1 VVQGEEKK
9 DELRAEFKRLDFSD
23 CRFPSDRLTIAMMR
37 FRHQDLFDHGFHTE
51 DGEEQ
56 PKYFKQPVGNVE
68 EEIGE
73 MLFCER
79 CVATFAYARARGIDG
94 PPNLDLEIH
103 KDQLVDMYR
112 EWGLVSGIKQ
122 ASELVRD
129 LEREGQRLALEKGP
143 RARDGR

>member
-1 VVQGEEKK
+1 MLAGAGKSLIDRSNGCTFVIGSGACSSVQPKSIWGM
-9 DELRAEFKRLDFSD
+9 SV
-23 CRFPSDRLTIAMMR
+23 
-37 FRHQDLFDHGFHTE
+37 HTE

-79 CVATFAYARARGIDG
+79 CVAAFAYARARGIDV

-112 EWGLVSGIKQ
+112 EWGLASGIRQ

-129 LEREGQRLALEKGP
+129 VERQGERLALEKGP
-143 RARDGR
+143 RAPGGR

>member
-1 VVQGEEKK
+1 MSQGEKNA
-9 DELRAEFKRLDFSD
+9 DESEAEFKRLDFSV

-37 FRHQDLFDHGFHTE
+37 SRHRDLFDHGFHTE

-79 CVATFAYARARGIDG
+79 CVATFAYARARGIEVPTG
-94 PPNLDLEIH
+94 LDFDIH

-112 EWGLVSGIKQ
+112 EWGLVSGIRQ

-129 LEREGQRLALEKGP
+129 VEREGERLALEKGP
-143 RARDGR
+143 RAPGGR